1 MSYSEDNGFPNGD
14 WDNQSE
20 LYWNER
26 EWGQFLKKN
35 ASEQTRFLSLYFAL
49 RGQPGHLDLVA
60 RRMGWE
66 TSDWNAAGNDLPEEN
81 AEEISPAQLPPY
93 CVQAHPVFIVT
104 RSLCTHLDQLLRRLA
119 HACPEFSA
127 AQALV
132 LAQEIRNIEHSLI
145 MSVTAMDTADF
156 SLALCLAK
164 QSLSAINRAMAQL
177 LSQAEQLDAP
187 AFLQDFRLVLFDL
200 REVALRVLN
209 DANWELSNPPPEGD

>member
-35 ASEQTRFLSLYFAL
+35 AAEQTRFLSLYFSL
-49 RGQPGHLDLVA
+49 RDQPSHLDLVA

-66 TSDWNAAGNDLPEEN
+66 TSDWNSANTELPEED
-81 AEEISPAQLPPY
+81 AEETPPAQLPPY

-104 RSLCTHLDQLLRRLA
+104 RALCGHLHQLLRRLA
-119 HACPEFSA
+119 HANPEFSA
-127 AQALV
+127 AQALA
-132 LAQEIRNIEHSLI
+132 LALEVRGIEHSLI
-145 MSVTAMDTADF
+145 MAVTAMDTADF

-164 QSLSAINRAMAQL
+164 QSLFSLNQAMAQL
-177 LSQAEQLDAP
+177 FSQAEQLDSP
-187 AFLQDFRLVLFDL
+187 AFLQDFRFVLFDL

-209 DANWELSNPPPEGD
+209 DANWELSNPPEGD